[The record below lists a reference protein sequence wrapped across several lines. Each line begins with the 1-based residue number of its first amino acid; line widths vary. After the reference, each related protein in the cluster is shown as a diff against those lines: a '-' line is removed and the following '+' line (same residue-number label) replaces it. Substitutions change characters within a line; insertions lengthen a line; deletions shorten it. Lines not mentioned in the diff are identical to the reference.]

1 MSHKRV
7 DGNQT
12 DIVATFRAYG
22 AVWIA
27 TSGDPSIGFDGL
39 VAFRGRLEIVEIKD
53 GSKPMSQRRLTPREA
68 KRSDELQDKGVA
80 YNVIENV
87 KDAIALIGK
96 MR

>member
-1 MSHKRV
+1 
-7 DGNQT
+7 
-12 DIVATFRAYG
+12 
-22 AVWIA
+22 
-27 TSGDPSIGFDGL
+27 
-39 VAFRGRLEIVEIKD
+39 
-53 GSKPMSQRRLTPREA
+53 MSQRRLTPREA